1 MNCRVLPLQ
10 AAAQTA
16 AVKAEVASAAADVL
30 ELDKASLTVCDV
42 AAEAELM
49 ELFAAVRQS
58 ALEMTA
64 APQGPCYQAPK
75 LNCEFS
81 HYFTE
86 FRRGLELRRGTALIS
101 CSEPSAS
108 APAASP
114 SPAAGCS
121 CTGTRAAGT
130 GVERGGADCN
140 RVGREVLLPPHT
152 SAFT

>member
-1 MNCRVLPLQ
+1 MGRRMNCRVLPLQ
-10 AAAQTA
+10 AAAQTV

-81 HYFTE
+81 HDCTE
-86 FRRGLELRRGTALIS
+86 FRQGLELRRGTALIS
-101 CSEPSAS
+101 CSEPLCLRSRCL
-108 APAASP
+108 PFP
-114 SPAAGCS
+114 RRWMFMHWHES
-121 CTGTRAAGT
+121 CRY
-130 GVERGGADCN
+130 RG
-140 RVGREVLLPPHT
+140 
-152 SAFT
+152 